1 MSNPYLL
8 TASLL
13 AASPLSVPPPP
24 KLPPSLPESLSA
36 LLAASATQAL
46 QPLRAPKATPD
57 IEQASP
63 EFSSPPSVAVE
74 AVATPALRIPTS
86 GSQLYRQRLAAL
98 KAGKTHTRLPADSFY
113 SDWAKGTKQPTHEQ
127 WKHLLAQEA
136 RAMAKGQGNNRL
148 SILVGDS
155 LSLWFPSQSLPQ
167 GQFWLNQG
175 ISGEN
180 TQQILQRLSTFSQTR
195 PDTIYVMAGTND
207 LRQGISD
214 RAILNN
220 LQQILRHLRQ
230 THPQARVIVQSIL
243 PTRLPAI
250 PNQRI
255 QTLNQHIAAI
265 AQQEGCNYLNLYPL
279 FTNAQDQLRR
289 DLTTDGIHLTLRGY
303 HVWQGALQYTDSVM
317 VANR

>member
-13 AASPLSVPPPP
+13 TANPLSVPPPP
-24 KLPPSLPESLSA
+24 ELPPNLPESLSA
-36 LLAASATQAL
+36 LLTASATQTL
-46 QPLRAPKATPD
+46 QPLVTPN
-57 IEQASP
+57 IEPASP
-63 EFSSPPSVAVE
+63 EFSPPQSSTVE
-74 AVATPALRIPTS
+74 AVSTPALRIPTS
-86 GSQLYRQRLAAL
+86 GSQLYLQRLAAL
-98 KAGKTHTRLPADSFY
+98 KAGKTYTRLSADSFY
-113 SDWAKGTKQPTHEQ
+113 LDWANGTKQPTHEQ

-155 LSLWFPSQSLPQ
+155 LSLWFPSQRLPQ

-180 TQQILQRLSTFSQTR
+180 TQQILQRLSAFSKTR

-207 LRQGISD
+207 LRQGFSD
-214 RAILNN
+214 RAILDNI
-220 LQQILRHLRQ
+220 QQILRRLRQ

-243 PTRLPAI
+243 PMRLSAI

-255 QTLNQHIAAI
+255 QTLNQHIATI
-265 AQQEGCNYLNLYPL
+265 ARQEGCNYLNLYPL
-279 FTNAQDQLRR
+279 FTDARDQLRQ

-303 HVWQGALQYTDSVM
+303 HVWQGALQYTDAVM

>member
-1 MSNPYLL
+1 V
-8 TASLL
+8 T
-13 AASPLSVPPPP
+13 
-24 KLPPSLPESLSA
+24 PE
-36 LLAASATQAL
+36 ATS
-46 QPLRAPKATPD
+46 D
-57 IEQASP
+57 IERTSP
-63 EFSSPPSVAVE
+63 EFSFPQSVA
-74 AVATPALRIPTS
+74 PRIPTS
-86 GSQLYRQRLAAL
+86 GSQIYLQRIAAL
-98 KAGKTHTRLPADSFY
+98 KAGKTYTRLPADSFY

-180 TQQILQRLSTFSQTR
+180 TQQILERLSAFSQTR

-214 RAILNN
+214 RAILDNI
-220 LQQILRHLRQ
+220 QQILRRLRQ
-230 THPQARVIVQSIL
+230 THPEARVIVQSIL

-265 AQQEGCNYLNLYPL
+265 ARQEGCNYLNLYPL
-279 FTNAQDQLRR
+279 FTDARDQLRR

-303 HVWQGALQYTDSVM
+303 HVWQGALRYTDSVM